1 MSLPS
6 QKTKVFGPPG
16 SGKTTF
22 LLNVVDI
29 ELQSGTH
36 PTQIGYFA
44 FTRKAATEARD
55 RAIEKFPDLN
65 GLHDFPWFK
74 TLHSLAY
81 HCLAVTRKDMMQTS
95 NFREFSRET
104 GLDIKV
110 SEGGEDFIVNAD
122 NPILNE
128 INIARIRGQ
137 DLHTHYNN
145 SKIAIEW
152 YHFEYVERAYREY
165 KQRNG
170 LMDFTDLL
178 ERLLEQP
185 NRLPSLD
192 VLIIDEAQDL
202 SRLQWRIVSELAK
215 RSSRLFIAGDDDQA
229 LYAWAGADVDAFL
242 NHGGEVI
249 VLDQSYRVPAKIHA
263 LANAIVN
270 RIKHRQPK
278 TWNPRQ
284 EQGDVQFYIS
294 YEHVDLSKG
303 EWLVLAAANYML
315 NGVHAWLVSQGL
327 LFERYG
333 TRSVTDGILQAVT
346 SWESLRRDGVIS
358 YDQVHNLYKYLGHNV
373 NKATKHLSVMPEDGM
388 YNMDT
393 LKQQYGLLTDDI
405 WHRALVKI
413 GADKRDYIIAML
425 RRGIR
430 IGQKPPIRLSTIHGA
445 KGGEADNV
453 LLLTDLSSKFSHE
466 YAHNPDNINRILYV
480 GVTRAR
486 QGLHIV
492 QPQHTHRSFRL

>member
-1 MSLPS
+1 MPLPKQS
-6 QKTKVFGPPG
+6 TKVFGPPG

-22 LLNVVDI
+22 LLNVVDV

-55 RAIEKFPDLN
+55 RAITKFPDLDA
-65 GLHDFPWFK
+65 LHDFPWFK

-81 HCLAVTRKDMMQTS
+81 HCLAVNRKDMMQVDH
-95 NFREFSRET
+95 FREFSKET

-110 SEGGEDFIVNAD
+110 SEGAEDFLVNTD
-122 NPILNE
+122 NPILNQ
-128 INIARIRGQ
+128 INIARIRGE
-137 DLHTHYNN
+137 DLHAHYNN
-145 SKIAIEW
+145 IKIDIEW

-185 NRLPSLD
+185 NRLPSLE

-202 SRLQWRIVSELAK
+202 SRLQWRIVAELAK

-242 NHGGEVI
+242 NHGGDVI
-249 VLDQSYRVPAKIHA
+249 VLDQSYRVPAKIHT

-270 RIKHRQPK
+270 RIRHRQPK

-284 EQGDVQFYIS
+284 EQGVVQFYNN

-315 NGVHAWLVSQGL
+315 TGVHRWLISQGL

-333 TRSVTDGILQAVT
+333 SRSVSDAILQAVMA
-346 SWESLRRDGVIS
+346 WETLRKGGAITH
-358 YDQVHNLYKYLGHNV
+358 DQVNNLYKYLGHHV
-373 NKATKHLSVMPEDGM
+373 NKPTKHLSVMPEDDL
-388 YNMDT
+388 YSMDT
-393 LKQQYGLLTDDI
+393 LKRSYGLLTDDI
-405 WHRALVKI
+405 WHRALIKI
-413 GADKRDYIIAML
+413 GGDKRDYIIAML

-430 IGQKPPIRLSTIHGA
+430 IGQDPAIRLSTIHGA

-453 LLLTDLSSKFSHE
+453 MLLTDLSSKFSHE

-486 QGLHIV
+486 HGLHII
-492 QPQHTHRSFRL
+492 QPQNIERSFRL